1 MAIGPL
7 DQTTFMHRFNLHII
21 LFLFGILY
29 HSEPIFTQ
37 EIAATSTDDLGNVSD
52 AFQENFFEAL
62 KQKGIENYELALI
75 ALEKAE
81 KAANKNPEHEAVV
94 FFEAGKNLKHLKR
107 YDEAEENFK
116 KVLQSQG
123 ERLDVL
129 EALYDLYYL
138 KHDYTAAIPL
148 VQKLI
153 KIDEDYKEDL
163 ANLFSR
169 TRQYDKA
176 LELLDELDENWGES
190 TYRNGLRRRIYH
202 VTGNSHGAIENL
214 ETKID
219 KNPKKEQ
226 DYLNLIYLY
235 SEQGDTEKAFETAK
249 ELLRNQPKSEL
260 AHLALYKFYLE
271 EGNTIEAMKSMNIV
285 FGSSEIDTDNKYKV
299 LKDFLEFLT
308 VNPDHEAD
316 LNEIISKLTNEGGG
330 QVYEQLGDYYLTKGE
345 RDTALRFYERGT
357 RLDEDNFSLLKN
369 TLLLQ
374 IDVSKFEEAASLS
387 ENALTTFPAQALFYL
402 LNGVANNELN
412 KADKA
417 IASLEMG
424 MDFVLDDPKMEK
436 DFYEQLSKAYTM
448 KGDHKKANE
457 FIKKASEMKLQN

>member
-1 MAIGPL
+1 MAMDPL

-21 LFLFGILY
+21 IFFFGILY
-29 HSEPIFTQ
+29 YSEPIIAQ
-37 EIAATSTDDLGNVSD
+37 EIAENTTDDLGNVSD

-81 KAANKNPEHEAVV
+81 KAANKNPEYEAVV
-94 FFEAGKNLKHLKR
+94 FFETGKNLKHLKR
-107 YDEAEENFK
+107 YNEAEEKFQ

-138 KHDYTAAIPL
+138 QHNYTTAIPL

-163 ANLFSR
+163 ANLYSR

-176 LELLDELDENWGES
+176 LDLLDELDESWGES
-190 TYRNGLRRRIYH
+190 TYRNTLRRQIYH
-202 VTGNSHGAIENL
+202 ITGNTEGAIENL
-214 ETKID
+214 ESKID
-219 KNPKKEQ
+219 KNPKKEH
-226 DYLNLIYLY
+226 DYLKLIYLY
-235 SEQGDTEKAFETAK
+235 SEQGNIEKAFETAK
-249 ELLRNQPKSEL
+249 ELLRNQPKSQL

-271 EGNTIEAMKSMNIV
+271 EGNTVEAMKSMNVV
-285 FGSSEIDTDNKYKV
+285 FASSKINNKNKYKV
-299 LKDFLEFLT
+299 LADFLEFLT
-308 VNPDHEAD
+308 KNPDHEAD
-316 LNEIISKLTNEGGG
+316 LDEIISQFSNQGSG
-330 QVYEQLGDYYLTKGE
+330 QVYERLGDYYLAKG
-345 RDTALRFYERGT
+345 DKDAALRFYERGVM
-357 RLDEDNFSLLKN
+357 LDDDNFSLLKN

-402 LNGVANNELN
+402 LNGVSNNGLN
-412 KADKA
+412 MADKA
-417 IASLEMG
+417 IANLEMG
-424 MDFVLDDPKMEK
+424 MDFVLDDPKMVK
-436 DFYEQLSKAYTM
+436 DFYVQLSKAYTM
-448 KGDHKKANE
+448 KGDHKKASE
-457 FIKKASEMKLQN
+457 FSKKASEMKLQN

>member
-1 MAIGPL
+1 MAIGSL
-7 DQTTFMHRFNLHII
+7 DQTTFMHRFILHII
-21 LFLFGILY
+21 IFFFGIVY
-29 HSEPIFTQ
+29 NSELIFAQ
-37 EIAATSTDDLGNVSD
+37 EINATITDDLGNVSD

-94 FFEAGKNLKHLKR
+94 FFETGKNLKYLKR
-107 YDEAEENFK
+107 YEEAEENFQ

-138 KHDYTAAIPL
+138 QHNYTAAIPL

-163 ANLFSR
+163 ANLYSR
-169 TRQYDKA
+169 TKQYDKG
-176 LELLDELDENWGES
+176 LELLDELDESWGES
-190 TYRNGLRRRIYH
+190 TYRNALRRQIYRIS
-202 VTGNSHGAIENL
+202 GNTEGAIENL

-219 KNPKKEQ
+219 KNPKKEH
-226 DYLNLIYLY
+226 DYLKLIYLY

-249 ELLRNQPKSEL
+249 ELLRNQPKSQL

-271 EGNTIEAMKSMNIV
+271 EGNTVEAMKSMNVV
-285 FGSSEIDTDNKYKV
+285 FASSKINNENKYKV
-299 LKDFLEFLT
+299 LADFLEFLT
-308 VNPDHEAD
+308 KNPDHEAD
-316 LNEIISKLTNEGGG
+316 INEIISQFSNQGSG
-330 QVYEQLGDYYLTKGE
+330 QVYERLGDYYLAKG
-345 RDTALRFYERGT
+345 DKDAALRFYERGV

-387 ENALTTFPAQALFYL
+387 ENALTIFPAQALFYL
-402 LNGVANNELN
+402 LNGVANNGLN
-412 KADKA
+412 MADEA

-436 DFYEQLSKAYTM
+436 DFYEQLSRAYTII
-448 KGDHKKANE
+448 GDHKKAGE
-457 FIKKASEMKLQN
+457 FTKKASEMKLQN